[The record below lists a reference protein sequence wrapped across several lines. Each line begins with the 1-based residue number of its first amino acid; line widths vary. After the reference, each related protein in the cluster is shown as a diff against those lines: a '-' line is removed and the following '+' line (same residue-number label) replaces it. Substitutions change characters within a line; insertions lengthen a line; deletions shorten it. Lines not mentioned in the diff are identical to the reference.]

1 MEEEKRKIFFK
12 KKFLEDI
19 EKIFEYIAKDSPK
32 SANNFVKCVEQQ
44 IEKIKSH
51 PKAYSQIDIKNFP
64 NKKGEYRFAHFF
76 KTFKILYKI
85 PKDLIVF
92 LGIVHDKQ
100 RNIIL
105 KDYIK
110 KDIVIEGIKIFNI
123 SEFDLKVV

>member
-32 SANNFVKCVEQQ
+32 SANSCVKSVEQQ

-51 PKAYSQIDIKNFP
+51 PKSYPQIDIKNFP

-76 KTFKILYKI
+76 KTFKILYKN

-100 RNIIL
+100 RNSIL
-105 KDYIK
+105 KSYKTEDY
-110 KDIVIEGIKIFNI
+110 GN
-123 SEFDLKVV
+123 